1 MLQLIRS
8 KTGSIVVKFILLLI
22 VAGFAFW
29 GVSDIFRRGPAG
41 EAVAF
46 VNGKKVAVV
55 EAAQEFQRIYGMYS
69 MLMGGEFSMQQAK
82 DSGLADMALH
92 QAVNKKIMHYA
103 TEDIGLSVGDDQV
116 KSYIQTQPNYKNDK
130 GEFDRERFK
139 QFVQF
144 SGVPEPVFVDNL
156 RGEIAQKQ
164 LFDTITKVPATNT
177 FMTNALYTY
186 DNEKRTAD
194 VALLNFKDQKVDAPT
209 TEEIKKHYDE
219 YGDSKFK
226 KPEYRGFNSI
236 NLPLSEFTTKI
247 TIADEKAKKYYD
259 ENADEFNEPKKFTV
273 DQLIA
278 DTKEFATKARTL
290 LESGKKLDEI
300 TKELGKE
307 NISTEAL
314 GSVADG
320 DLTEDIADVVRKTK
334 EGKISEPFEGDGAWF
349 VVRVTKIDEAKNKT
363 FEDAKKDIVE
373 ELKKEEAI
381 NEASKVSTKIED
393 LIGKGKK
400 LKDIADEL
408 KLPYESFA
416 PVDSN
421 GLQQDGKFLKTPPQ
435 VVETAFDTD
444 LNKISGVREG
454 ENNSH
459 FAVEVTQIIAP
470 ELKPLDSVQKEI
482 VKTLTTEKQ
491 EKMAKDR
498 AEKLV
503 ADLGAHSTK
512 QAFDAAIAKAGLT
525 VEASKPFKRTE
536 NPKNIPASVV
546 STLFSTDTL
555 DKVDTGSTGSG
566 YAIARLSKI
575 EKANIADAKDDMT
588 KFKTTLTDALGQDI
602 RAQFMESM
610 KKKLNVQV
618 YPDVFKRTL

>member
-1 MLQLIRS
+1 
-8 KTGSIVVKFILLLI
+8 
-22 VAGFAFW
+22 
-29 GVSDIFRRGPAG
+29 
-41 EAVAF
+41 
-46 VNGKKVAVV
+46 
-55 EAAQEFQRIYGMYS
+55 
-69 MLMGGEFSMQQAK
+69 
-82 DSGLADMALH
+82 
-92 QAVNKKIMHYA
+92 MHYA

-373 ELKKEEAI
+373 ELKKE
-381 NEASKVSTKIED
+381 
-393 LIGKGKK
+393 
-400 LKDIADEL
+400 
-408 KLPYESFA
+408 
-416 PVDSN
+416 
-421 GLQQDGKFLKTPPQ
+421 GL
-435 VVETAFDTD
+435 
-444 LNKISGVREG
+444 
-454 ENNSH
+454 
-459 FAVEVTQIIAP
+459 
-470 ELKPLDSVQKEI
+470 
-482 VKTLTTEKQ
+482 
-491 EKMAKDR
+491 
-498 AEKLV
+498 
-503 ADLGAHSTK
+503 
-512 QAFDAAIAKAGLT
+512 
-525 VEASKPFKRTE
+525 
-536 NPKNIPASVV
+536 
-546 STLFSTDTL
+546 
-555 DKVDTGSTGSG
+555 
-566 YAIARLSKI
+566 
-575 EKANIADAKDDMT
+575 
-588 KFKTTLTDALGQDI
+588 
-602 RAQFMESM
+602 
-610 KKKLNVQV
+610 
-618 YPDVFKRTL
+618 